1 MNVLYLKKLDNPK
14 ELIRPS
20 GGVILLFISLRGIL
34 ALLEM
39 FGVGDG
45 EEIRESG
52 KESSALFSSAS
63 ASTKIKNK
71 KIQIKMKIKKNWLK
85 PRKIILEYVELK
97 KNQKFIRIAKT
108 CVSFILSTTGWGSLL
123 KIEQT

>member
-1 MNVLYLKKLDNPK
+1 MSVLYLKKLDNPK

-34 ALLEM
+34 AFIEM

-71 KIQIKMKIKKNWLK
+71 KIKIKMKIKKNWLK
-85 PRKIILEYVELK
+85 PRKIIVEYVGLK
-97 KNQKFIRIAKT
+97 KSK
-108 CVSFILSTTGWGSLL
+108 S
-123 KIEQT
+123 

>member
-1 MNVLYLKKLDNPK
+1 MSVLYLKKLDNPK

-52 KESSALFSSAS
+52 KESSALFYVLALHGTCLEKVKRLFAVDLAS
-63 ASTKIKNK
+63 FMAGLMAWI
-71 KIQIKMKIKKNWLK
+71 
-85 PRKIILEYVELK
+85 RLEP
-97 KNQKFIRIAKT
+97 
-108 CVSFILSTTGWGSLL
+108 LL
-123 KIEQT
+123 PA

>member
-1 MNVLYLKKLDNPK
+1 MSVLYLKKLDNPK

-34 ALLEM
+34 AFIEM

-71 KIQIKMKIKKNWLK
+71 KIQIKMKIKKN
-85 PRKIILEYVELK
+85 
-97 KNQKFIRIAKT
+97 
-108 CVSFILSTTGWGSLL
+108 
-123 KIEQT
+123 